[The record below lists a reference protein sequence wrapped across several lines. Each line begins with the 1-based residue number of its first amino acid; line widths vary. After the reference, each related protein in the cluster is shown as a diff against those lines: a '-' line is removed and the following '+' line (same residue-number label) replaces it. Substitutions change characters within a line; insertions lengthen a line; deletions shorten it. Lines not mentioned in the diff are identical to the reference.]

1 MGIIESTKQL
11 YSDIQSC
18 IDNLI
23 KARLNKESEYKCYQQ
38 MEHLLVCS
46 LQQFQCLI
54 DKLEEYDTLY
64 RRKIGSN

>member
-23 KARLNKESEYKCYQQ
+23 KARLNKESEYECYQQ

-46 LQQFQCLI
+46 LQQLQCLI
-54 DKLEEYDTLY
+54 DKLEEYGT
-64 RRKIGSN
+64 ISNKRT

>member
-23 KARLNKESEYKCYQQ
+23 KARLNKEPEYKCYQQ

-46 LQQFQCLI
+46 LQQLQCLI
-54 DKLEEYDTLY
+54 NKLEEY
-64 RRKIGSN
+64 GESSN